1 MTIHTLKHAALTALA
16 AALLAP
22 AANAALSYSTD
33 DLFLGFRQP
42 ANATTDYLIN
52 IGQASTFRDAT
63 STLTLSL
70 PGLAGDLT
78 TAFGANWASTVT
90 WGVVGTTQNT
100 AAAAPDNLTR
110 LLYSSEPVGTTP
122 TASSSQSG
130 PANSIISMKSYWQG
144 LTASQGT
151 VANSAF
157 EDPNNAGSWTARVST
172 SFGSPG
178 VLNTI
183 ESAVNSNLDLF
194 RIPQTTSLQPV
205 TNEGFFSLDTG
216 AGTVSFNDSAVP
228 EPSTLL
234 FGCALVGALGLNRRR
249 VASAA

>member
-1 MTIHTLKHAALTALA
+1 MTIQTLKYSALA
-16 AALLAP
+16 AVAATLLTP
-22 AANAALSYSTD
+22 AANAALTYSTD
-33 DLFLGFRQP
+33 DLFLGFRQSG
-42 ANATTDYLIN
+42 NTTTDYVIN
-52 IGQASTFRDAT
+52 VGQASAFRDAT
-63 STLTLSL
+63 STFTLSL
-70 PGLAGDLT
+70 PGLATDLSNT
-78 TAFGANWASTVT
+78 FGANWASTVT

-100 AAAAPDNLTR
+100 ATTAPDNLTR

-130 PANSIISMKSYWQG
+130 PANSIIAMKNYWQS
-144 LTASQGT
+144 LTATQGT
-151 VANSAF
+151 VPNSAIG
-157 EDPNNAGSWTARVST
+157 DPNNAGSWTARVST

-194 RIPQTTSLQPV
+194 RIPQTTSGQPA
-205 TNEGFFSLDTG
+205 TNEGFFSLNTG
-216 AGTVSFNDSAVP
+216 AGTVSFNVTPVP

-249 VASAA
+249 VAAIA